1 MADRLLVS
9 THKGLF
15 PFQRVGSDRWK
26 AEQPAFLGEDVT
38 LTLLDRRSGRLHAA
52 LNLGHFGVKRQIS
65 DDGGNTWI
73 EASVPAYDEHDQVIT
88 GDGKDPQP
96 AALKL
101 IWALEAG
108 GEDQPGRLWAGTAPG
123 GLFRSDDDGETWTL
137 VRSLWDRDERKHWF
151 GGGYDW
157 PAIHSIC
164 VDPNNSRSIRL
175 AISCGGAWLSNDDG
189 ETWTIGTGM
198 KADFMPPDRVDD
210 PNIQDA
216 HRMVQCP
223 SAPEHMWVQH
233 HCGIFRSTDAGKTW
247 NQITAAQP
255 SAFGF
260 AVAVHPE
267 QPGTAWFVPAVKDA
281 CRVPVDGRFVVTRTR
296 DGGESFDV
304 LSEGL
309 PTPPAWDLVFRHGLA
324 IDETGEELAMGSTTG
339 GLWFSTNQGDTWQCL
354 SEHLPP
360 VNAVCFA

>member
-52 LNLGHFGVKRQIS
+52 LNLGHFGVKRHIS
-65 DDGGNTWI
+65 DDGGNTWT

-175 AISCGGAWLSNDDG
+175 AISCGGAWLSDDDG

-198 KADFMPPDRVDD
+198 KADFMPPDRSMT
-210 PNIQDA
+210 P
-216 HRMVQCP
+216 
-223 SAPEHMWVQH
+223 
-233 HCGIFRSTDAGKTW
+233 IFRTPTGWSSARPPRNTCGCS
-247 NQITAAQP
+247 ITAAS
-255 SAFGF
+255 SARRMP
-260 AVAVHPE
+260 AE
-267 QPGTAWFVPAVKDA
+267 PGT
-281 CRVPVDGRFVVTRTR
+281 R
-296 DGGESFDV
+296 
-304 LSEGL
+304 
-309 PTPPAWDLVFRHGLA
+309 
-324 IDETGEELAMGSTTG
+324 
-339 GLWFSTNQGDTWQCL
+339 
-354 SEHLPP
+354 
-360 VNAVCFA
+360 